1 MNLTEESAEKLTQC
15 TLTMYL
21 GSILEHHF
29 SSLITF
35 HFDTHAS
42 FLTDELDLWYHGGIE
57 DMGTN
62 VAWKWEQLTN
72 MFKQDA
78 EEGKKMKKG
87 QGAGK
92 CTVFGSK
99 FLRTKVDDYARLMGA

>member
-1 MNLTEESAEKLTQC
+1 
-15 TLTMYL
+15 
-21 GSILEHHF
+21 
-29 SSLITF
+29 
-35 HFDTHAS
+35 
-42 FLTDELDLWYHGGIE
+42 
-57 DMGTN
+57 MGTN

-99 FLRTKVDDYARLMGA
+99 FLRSKVDDYARLMGA